1 MQSISQSQLS
11 FMFWCVQGVWVWVTL
26 LPTLILNTERRD
38 AALGSRD
45 YLGYGLWL
53 VGFMFEVVADMQK
66 SIFRA
71 NPENDVSR
79 MKYQIIFVT
88 KIFAGQVHLL
98 RTVVSVSSS
107 KLLWWDTSLVWTLLV
122 SINCLQRWQQQWLFE
137 VDEFITSGYQYLSVG
152 SPIFIYLLLTRVS
165 GKRWTERII
174 ILYNLLILSHVRS
187 SSVGEVW
194 SQEMGSPGG
203 IQEISWRCSCSG
215 PFHQNMNSIYSKTQ
229 QVTLD
234 WFRAIIILIIVSHS
248 QCCVILSLGINTLLS
263 WCLQI

>member
-1 MQSISQSQLS
+1 MKYIFLKILLLSGWSGQKIWQGSWQPWCLLHLLVNTGNNWPIKAQDYISMQSISQSQLS

-38 AALGSRD
+38 VGLGSRD

-79 MKYQIIFVT
+79 MKYQKIFDT

-122 SINCLQRWQQQWLFE
+122 SINCLQRWQ
-137 VDEFITSGYQYLSVG
+137 
-152 SPIFIYLLLTRVS
+152 
-165 GKRWTERII
+165 
-174 ILYNLLILSHVRS
+174 
-187 SSVGEVW
+187 
-194 SQEMGSPGG
+194 
-203 IQEISWRCSCSG
+203 
-215 PFHQNMNSIYSKTQ
+215 
-229 QVTLD
+229 
-234 WFRAIIILIIVSHS
+234 
-248 QCCVILSLGINTLLS
+248 
-263 WCLQI
+263 